1 MDPNLSTVVIAL
13 ITGVFSVITMIIQHK
28 QDKVI
33 HKIDEQTNFL
43 QKEKLLK
50 QKLIQMEKEKDGIV
64 QDIMTLTLDSNL
76 IIMES
81 MPEEFKTEKYKEVK
95 ERCLKAEER
104 LNEISDNL
112 DSISREYDLVL
123 TMSAEFQKEL
133 EKLHK

>member
-33 HKIDEQTNFL
+33 NKIDEQTNFL
-43 QKEKLLK
+43 QKEKVLK

-76 IIMES
+76 IIMEA